1 MLAYNILYINELPF
15 YVVTALADLV
25 DKVISQSRRAIVVLG
40 QVSNETYLGESFEQ
54 NIAIYD
60 ALIRNEIKVIII
72 EMEKITDYS
81 SMPESLKYIRQKQGV
96 VRWKE
101 TFTEAALS
109 PNTRFW
115 KNVRYRM
122 PPAPHH
128 SDKTLEYILTE
139 DL

>member
-1 MLAYNILYINELPF
+1 MLAYNFSYINELPF
-15 YVVTALADLV
+15 YVFTALADLV

-54 NIAIYD
+54 NIAMYD
-60 ALIRNEIKVIII
+60 ALIRNEIKVILI

-81 SMPESLKYIRQKQGV
+81 FMPESLKYIRQKQGV

-109 PNTRFW
+109 PNTKFW

-122 PPAPHH
+122 PPAPRH
-128 SDKTLEYILTE
+128 SDKTLEYILTD